1 MTTNRPLVP
10 TKELIGDQVKW
21 IDLGLLSKISE
32 GSEQFII
39 EDQLNR
45 LKRLSETADSLNYT
59 NPHPTSLFPNSDEI
73 FLGRGTILIDC
84 RPASSKPEANDIL
97 YQLLPLWIEEADNKN
112 INIPET
118 NWEQILLGEIEVL
131 SKNPYLIERIR
142 TAQSS
147 VAHLLD
153 SRTTQFARSASY
165 MGSKASL
172 APYFVE
178 ILKDLLPN
186 ETVMVDLMCG
196 SGAASGIL
204 SSFWKTIA
212 TDAQKFSRMLA
223 VVQGGG
229 MDASRARSISDKVL
243 SRARV
248 LFSELPKFLRNSIE
262 IEKRFL
268 SSELSSEVLD
278 EFSDWIIN
286 YPRINNP
293 KCEPNNTF
301 TELVTEGRNSES
313 RLLPILFSSYYS
325 NLFFG
330 VRQAAEIDCLRVAI
344 EDLTDEEEKNWAL
357 GALVCSVSSRAYSYG
372 GHFAQP
378 KLDCSSRDKVKKLA
392 PEMLVS
398 WGQSVSH
405 EFFVRLTNLGNESSN
420 VKFPIMEIAG
430 PWEEALSTVR
440 SMIHSDP
447 VCIYLDPPYTR
458 DEYSRYYHVLETLV
472 RYDFPE
478 VQDKPSIPKRG
489 QAGRFASSFAT
500 RNTVHIEDIIVS
512 IIKSCTQEGWS
523 CLWSYSSS
531 GAASI
536 KNIIERLP
544 SNELE
549 MHVFSMDYAYKAQGK
564 QGKKKVK
571 EHAILLKNRKF

>member
-1 MTTNRPLVP
+1 MTTNSPLVP
-10 TKELIGDQVKW
+10 IVELTGDQVKW
-21 IDLGLLSKISE
+21 LNLGLLPRISE
-32 GSEQFII
+32 DSEQFIL
-39 EDQLNR
+39 EGQLNR
-45 LKRLSETADSLNYT
+45 LKRLSKVASDLNYA
-59 NPHPTSLFPNSDEI
+59 NPHPTSLFPSNDEI

-84 RPASSKPEANDIL
+84 RPANSTSEVDDIL
-97 YQLLPLWIEEADNKN
+97 YQLLPFWIEEADEKN
-112 INIPET
+112 INKTNT
-118 NWEQILLGEIEVL
+118 NWVQVLLGEIEVL
-131 SKNPYLIERIR
+131 SRNSYLIERIR
-142 TAQSS
+142 VAQSS
-147 VAHLLD
+147 VGRLLD
-153 SRTTQFARSASY
+153 SRTAQFARSASY
-165 MGSKASL
+165 MGSKSSL

-178 ILKDLLPN
+178 ILKDLLSD

-196 SGAASGIL
+196 SGAASGVL
-204 SSFWKTIA
+204 SNSWKTIA

-229 MDASRARSISDKVL
+229 MDASRARSISDRVL
-243 SRARV
+243 SRARS
-248 LFSELPKFLRNSIE
+248 LFSELPIFLRNSIE
-262 IEKRFL
+262 IENEFL
-268 SSELSSEVLD
+268 SSELSSDVLD
-278 EFSDWIIN
+278 EFSDWVIN

-293 KCEPNNTF
+293 QCEPNTSF
-301 TELVTEGRNSES
+301 VELVTEGRNAES
-313 RLLPILFSSYYS
+313 GLLPILFSSYYG

-344 EDLTDEEEKNWAL
+344 EDLTDEEERNWAL

-392 PEMLVS
+392 PEMLVN

-420 VKFPIMEIAG
+420 VRYPITEIAG

-440 SMIHSDP
+440 NMMHSDE
-447 VCIYLDPPYTR
+447 VCVYLDPPYTR

-489 QAGRFASSFAT
+489 EAGRFASSFAT
-500 RNTVHIEDIIVS
+500 RNTAHIEDLIVS
-512 IIKSCTQEGWS
+512 IIESCTQEGWS

-536 KNIIERLP
+536 KNIIERFPPTKLDI
-544 SNELE
+544 
-549 MHVFSMDYAYKAQGK
+549 HIFSMDYTYKAQGK
-564 QGKKKVK
+564 QGKKDVK
-571 EHAILLKNRKF
+571 EYAIFLKNRKS

>member
-262 IEKRFL
+262 IENRFL

>member
-262 IEKRFL
+262 IENRFL
-268 SSELSSEVLD
+268 SSELSSEVLN